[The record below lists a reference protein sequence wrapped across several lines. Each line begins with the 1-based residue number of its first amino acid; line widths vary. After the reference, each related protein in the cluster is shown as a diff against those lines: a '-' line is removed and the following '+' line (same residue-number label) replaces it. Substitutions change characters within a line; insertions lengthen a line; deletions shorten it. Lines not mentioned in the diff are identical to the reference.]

1 MACSRHLSRLERS
14 LSFPGYSVLFVV
26 VVSNVILIIIAVW
39 TAASYNVMGV
49 GTVIEKATKNVGFSE
64 DRIRFTQMFS
74 TGHVGTRFLTTLL
87 ASPEFLGTNHSTNY
101 FVWNELELP
110 LMRQVDNYDGSKKIW
125 VPFRNA
131 SLHDFKAIMSDD
143 ESRQN
148 GLGWFGG
155 KIIKD
160 YNVKGDSAALRGY
173 LEQTRIPALRSVYD
187 RYNEP
192 ENHPDQKLNH
202 FIKVGHTSIFFNL
215 SDYYNVLSSTS
226 LDGKTTIDVD
236 FVRIRRNRIEVATS
250 FVSDSGRM
258 GPLEYGGTDYGVITN
273 PAMRTALLKFESLGG
288 PLSEEVYR
296 KWTLFQRHLWF
307 CDEVEAR
314 WRIFLRENPGVRY
327 YELNYVATE
336 EDPNHQVLTPSSI
349 DDLALNFLGID
360 HSLSPYMQNIPKHSH
375 VSEISKKESG
385 MTQEAKEEQSIEY
398 SKQAPWCLQYEGTMN
413 DSSGKQNASITEKYP
428 KLDCGLAV

>member
-1 MACSRHLSRLERS
+1 MACSRRLSRLERS
-14 LSFPGYSVLFVV
+14 LPFPSYSVLFVV

-64 DRIRFTQMFS
+64 DRIRFTQMWS
-74 TGHVGTRFLTTLL
+74 TGHVGTRFFTKLL

-125 VPFRNA
+125 VPFRNV

-155 KIIKD
+155 KLIKD
-160 YNVKGDSAALRGY
+160 YNMNGDSAALRGY

-192 ENHPDQKLNH
+192 EDHPDQKLNH
-202 FIKVGHTSIFFNL
+202 LIKVGHTSIFFNL
-215 SDYYNVLSSTS
+215 SDYFDVLSSTS

-236 FVRIRRNRIEVATS
+236 FVRIRRSRIEVATS

-258 GPLEYGGTDYGVITN
+258 GPLEYGGTFSSSNRWAVRFPKKSIGIGHSFKGICGFV
-273 PAMRTALLKFESLGG
+273 MRLRLVGGYFFKRTPEFDTTSWTTWRLK
-288 PLSEEVYR
+288 
-296 KWTLFQRHLWF
+296 
-307 CDEVEAR
+307 
-314 WRIFLRENPGVRY
+314 RIQ
-327 YELNYVATE
+327 T
-336 EDPNHQVLTPSSI
+336 I
-349 DDLALNFLGID
+349 
-360 HSLSPYMQNIPKHSH
+360 
-375 VSEISKKESG
+375 
-385 MTQEAKEEQSIEY
+385 
-398 SKQAPWCLQYEGTMN
+398 
-413 DSSGKQNASITEKYP
+413 KY
-428 KLDCGLAV
+428 